1 LTSREWGNVNLVS
14 LAEYKNREVVAVLR
28 ELTQLAEKGQAR
40 GLAFVV
46 KVGRRGGH
54 RLGLVGDY
62 RRNPDEALGAAVRLK
77 EMLLQDPDDE
87 EESGT

>member
-1 LTSREWGNVNLVS
+1 MCGGQQNVNLVS
-14 LAEYKNREVVAVLR
+14 LAEFKNRELVAVLK
-28 ELTQLAEKGQAR
+28 ELTQLAERGQAH

-54 RLGLVGDY
+54 RLGLAGDY
-62 RRNPDEALGAAVRLK
+62 RRRPDEALSAAVRLK
-77 EMLLQDPDDE
+77 EMLLHDPDDE